1 MLSLFGVTVVL
12 YSIKNTSKAVLDL
25 SKAMLTHPDIGLFVM
40 QDVVLQDVNRL
51 VANLLYV
58 FGASLKGSKSCLNSC
73 KT

>member
-1 MLSLFGVTVVL
+1 MLSLFGVTVVLL

-25 SKAMLTHPDIGLFVM
+25 SKAMLTHPDIGLFVT

-58 FGASLKGSKSCLNSC
+58 LCIFER
-73 KT
+73 